1 MVSANFRAV
10 YTLVQTVK
18 TDEPAN
24 MKIFVAGISYRTTP
38 VEVREQLAVSR
49 SRLQCSGCRLKLRG
63 NLSEVV
69 LLSTCNRVEIYGVS
83 PWIHGVVHRLF
94 QELTNSDLDFT
105 PYLYVKEG
113 AAAAEHLFAVA
124 GGLDSM
130 VLGETEITGQVKNAY
145 EAAKA
150 AGLTG
155 KRMNQL
161 FQAACAVVKKIRT
174 ETAIGRGATS
184 VGSVAVEL
192 AEKVFDRDLSAK
204 TVMILGAG
212 KMGEACVK
220 HLAKRGARTVL
231 VANRSVERAEKL
243 AAEFGGRAVRPEDS
257 ALAMTEADILVSS
270 TGSPGLVLHRGD
282 VAKILPARRNRPLV
296 LVDIAVPR
304 DIDPAVA
311 ELPNVFLYD
320 IDDLEAV
327 VRENTRNRE
336 QELARCQEIIRQNV
350 EKLMARSAGRPAGLE
365 PEPAFGG
372 RAVSIFQTATCS
384 S

>member
-1 MVSANFRAV
+1 
-10 YTLVQTVK
+10 
-18 TDEPAN
+18 
-24 MKIFVAGISYRTTP
+24 MKIFVAGLSYKTTP
-38 VEVREQLAVSR
+38 VELREKLAVSR
-49 SRLQCSGCRLKLRG
+49 ARLQCSGCRLKLRG
-63 NLSEVV
+63 SLSEVV

-83 PWIHGVVHRLF
+83 PWIHGRVQQLF
-94 QELTNSDLDFT
+94 QELTNTDLDFT

-113 AAAAEHLFAVA
+113 AEAAQHLFSVA

-130 VLGETEITGQVKNAY
+130 VIGETEITGQVKSAY

-155 KRMNQL
+155 KKMNRL
-161 FQAACAVVKKIRT
+161 FQTACWVVKKIRT
-174 ETAIGRGATS
+174 ETGIGRGATS

-192 AEKVFDRDLSAK
+192 AEKIFDRDLSSK

-220 HLAKRGARTVL
+220 HLAKRGAKTVL

-243 AAEFGGRAVRPEDS
+243 ALEFGGRAVRLEDS
-257 ALAMTEADILVSS
+257 ATAMTEADILVSS
-270 TGSPGLVLHRGD
+270 TGSPDMVLFRED

-327 VRENTRNRE
+327 VRENTKNRAA
-336 QELARCQEIIRQNV
+336 ELAVCQRIIDRV
-350 EKLMARSAGRPAGLE
+350 WLGVGRRDGMT
-365 PEPAFGG
+365 GNG
-372 RAVSIFQTATCS
+372 QKQQTVN
-384 S
+384 

>member
-1 MVSANFRAV
+1 
-10 YTLVQTVK
+10 
-18 TDEPAN
+18 
-24 MKIFVAGISYRTTP
+24 MKIFVAGLSYKTTP
-38 VEVREQLAVSR
+38 VEVREKLAVHR

-63 NLSEVV
+63 ELAEVV

-83 PWIHGVVHRLF
+83 PWIHGRVQQLF
-94 QELTNSDLDFT
+94 QELTGSDFDFT
-105 PYLYVKEG
+105 PHLYVKEG
-113 AAAAEHLFAVA
+113 AEAAKHLFAVA
-124 GGLDSM
+124 SGLDSL
-130 VLGETEITGQVKNAY
+130 VIGETEITGQVKSAY

-155 KRMNQL
+155 KKMNRL
-161 FQAACAVVKKIRT
+161 FQTACRVVKKVRT

-192 AEKVFDRDLSAK
+192 AEKIFDRELSAR

-220 HLAKRGARTVL
+220 HLAKRGAKTVL

-243 AAEFGGRAVRPEDS
+243 AATFGGRAVRLEDS
-257 ALAMTEADILVSS
+257 MAALAEADILVSS
-270 TGSPGLVLHRGD
+270 TGSPDIVLKRAD

-311 ELPNVFLYD
+311 ELPNVYLYD

-327 VRENTRNRE
+327 VRENTRNRTA
-336 QELARCQEIIRQNV
+336 ELAFCHQIIA
-350 EKLMARSAGRPAGLE
+350 EHAAELMERFDAPPTKPARETIELVPSWEFSMAA
-365 PEPAFGG
+365 A
-372 RAVSIFQTATCS
+372 
-384 S
+384 

>member
-1 MVSANFRAV
+1 
-10 YTLVQTVK
+10 
-18 TDEPAN
+18 
-24 MKIFVAGISYRTTP
+24 MKIFVAGLSYRTTP
-38 VEVREQLAVSR
+38 VEVREKLAVSR
-49 SRLQCSGCRLKLRG
+49 ARLQCCGCRLKLRG

-83 PWIHGVVHRLF
+83 PWIHGRVTQLF
-94 QELTNSDLDFT
+94 QELTGSDFDFT
-105 PYLYVKEG
+105 PHLYVKEG
-113 AAAAEHLFAVA
+113 AEAARHLFAVA
-124 GGLDSM
+124 SGLDSL
-130 VLGETEITGQVKNAY
+130 VIGETEITGQVKTAY

-155 KRMNQL
+155 KKMNQL
-161 FQAACAVVKKIRT
+161 FQAACSVVKQIRT

-192 AEKVFDRDLSAK
+192 AEKVFDRDLSSR

-220 HLAKRGARTVL
+220 HLAKRGAKTVL

-243 AAEFGGRAVRPEDS
+243 AAEFGGRAVRLEDS
-257 ALAMTEADILVSS
+257 AAAMAEADILVSS
-270 TGSPGLVLHRGD
+270 TGSPDIVLRRED
-282 VAKILPARRNRPLV
+282 VAAILPRRGNRPLV

-327 VRENTRNRE
+327 VRENTKNRE
-336 QELARCQEIIRQNV
+336 AELAVCHKIIDDRTMVLLKKINAV
-350 EKLMARSAGRPAGLE
+350 PGKPASEHAAAAPGW
-365 PEPAFGG
+365 AFSG
-372 RAVSIFQTATCS
+372 ATA
-384 S
+384 

>member
-1 MVSANFRAV
+1 
-10 YTLVQTVK
+10 
-18 TDEPAN
+18 
-24 MKIFVAGISYRTTP
+24 MKIFVAGLSYKTTP
-38 VEVREQLAVSR
+38 VELREKLAVHR

-83 PWIHGVVHRLF
+83 PWIHGTVHRLF
-94 QELTNSDLDFT
+94 QELTNTDLDFT

-113 AAAAEHLFAVA
+113 AEAAEHLFSVA

-130 VLGETEITGQVKNAY
+130 VIGETEITGQVKSAY

-155 KRMNQL
+155 KKMNRL
-161 FQAACAVVKKIRT
+161 FQAACRVVKKIRT
-174 ETAIGRGATS
+174 ETGIGRGATS

-192 AEKVFDRDLSAK
+192 AEKIFDRDLSSK

-220 HLAKRGARTVL
+220 HLAKRGAKTVL

-243 AAEFGGRAVRPEDS
+243 AVEFGGRAVRLEDS
-257 ALAMTEADILVSS
+257 AAAMTEADILVSS
-270 TGSPGLVLHRGD
+270 TGSADLVLHRED

-327 VRENTRNRE
+327 VRENTKNRQ
-336 QELARCQEIIRQNV
+336 QELAVCQRIIAEHSAELMERFDTPFGRRQ
-350 EKLMARSAGRPAGLE
+350 
-365 PEPAFGG
+365 PEAVTTAPGWVLGG
-372 RAVSIFQTATCS
+372 ATA
-384 S
+384 

>member
-1 MVSANFRAV
+1 
-10 YTLVQTVK
+10 
-18 TDEPAN
+18 
-24 MKIFVAGISYRTTP
+24 MKIFVAGLSYKTTP
-38 VEVREQLAVSR
+38 VELREKLAVHR
-49 SRLQCSGCRLKLRG
+49 SRLQCCGCRLKLRG

-83 PWIHGVVHRLF
+83 PWIHGRVQQLF
-94 QELTNSDLDFT
+94 QELTNTDLDFT

-113 AAAAEHLFAVA
+113 AEAAEHLFSVA

-130 VLGETEITGQVKNAY
+130 VIGETEITGQVKSAY

-155 KRMNQL
+155 KKINRL
-161 FQAACAVVKKIRT
+161 FQTACRVVKKIRT
-174 ETAIGRGATS
+174 QTGIGRGATS

-192 AEKVFDRDLSAK
+192 AEKIFDRDLSLK

-220 HLAKRGARTVL
+220 HLAKRGAKTVL

-243 AAEFGGRAVRPEDS
+243 AAEFGGRAVRLEDS
-257 ALAMTEADILVSS
+257 AAAMTEADILVSS
-270 TGSPGLVLHRGD
+270 TGSADIVLRRED

-327 VRENTRNRE
+327 GPLAQDVVAGADGRRHGVAAPLRGERRQVDGTVRPVAGTVENLHLLRDRPVVH
-336 QELARCQEIIRQNV
+336 LV
-350 EKLMARSAGRPAGLE
+350 VPGRVV
-365 PEPAFGG
+365 
-372 RAVSIFQTATCS
+372 AV
-384 S
+384 